1 MASPRFA
8 ALICSRRK
16 KAHLRPGAGNAF
28 DTGAILTITSYS
40 RAHRTTRDSRNAR
53 CSGAE
58 TQGAASWAGFAS
70 AIPAERLRMAIG
82 LGRRRVC
89 AKGVAG
95 NPARAARGIRRV
107 RRYST
112 MRSEA

>member
-1 MASPRFA
+1 MRDGSRVGIVLRDRARRSRPLRRHEGSPRGRW
-8 ALICSRRK
+8 SER
-16 KAHLRPGAGNAF
+16 
-28 DTGAILTITSYS
+28 
-40 RAHRTTRDSRNAR
+40 
-53 CSGAE
+53 
-58 TQGAASWAGFAS
+58 ASWAGFVS

-112 MRSEA
+112 TRSEA